1 MRSPRLNHNS
11 PEPPGGSGVNLEI
24 ASRRH
29 DGVGDQLA
37 SNAERIAWGAHK
49 LASEIADR
57 DATAVTHALRRAAT
71 EQWRRLYFE
80 LA

>member
-11 PEPPGGSGVNLEI
+11 PEPPGGSGVDLEI
-24 ASRRH
+24 
-29 DGVGDQLA
+29 A
-37 SNAERIAWGAHK
+37 SNAERIAWQAHQ

-80 LA
+80 LG